1 MRKLTTLGIVF
12 VLIAVIFAAIPVNV
26 SAEGTITVPDEYPTI
41 QQAIDAANPG
51 DTVYVR
57 AGTYYERLIINKPLT
72 LQGEDRDTTII
83 DGNAIGNVITLSA
96 DYITIT
102 GFTIMNSAWMNT
114 WYAGSVIY
122 GSDTSYH
129 KITDNKVTQNSQ
141 GIYLQY
147 YSDYNIITNNI
158 VYNVKDTGII
168 LGYGCDN
175 NLINSNEVFECSS
188 NMGIFLAGADNNE
201 ISDNYLTKNAEAIT
215 LTRSSYN
222 SVTNNML
229 VDNTWFGITMMDESI
244 YNDISDN
251 SVLNSYYAFQMSGWD
266 PWEGPNNNLVTQNT
280 FENGQYGIY
289 INGAYQNLIYHN
301 NIVNFVKPAIDFG
314 GWYYGPNQWDNG
326 YPDGGNYWSDYTG
339 IDLYNGPNQ
348 DLLGSD
354 GIGDTPYDTYYHRN
368 QDRYPLMEPF
378 VSGYTIESVIED
390 IEEMGLNEG
399 IENSLISKLE
409 NAQKSLDKGQDNAAV
424 NQLNAFINEV
434 EAQRGKKLTDAQAD
448 ELIAAA
454 QSIMGNIS
462 Q

>member
-314 GWYYGPNQWDNG
+314 GW
-326 YPDGGNYWSDYTG
+326 
-339 IDLYNGPNQ
+339 
-348 DLLGSD
+348 
-354 GIGDTPYDTYYHRN
+354 
-368 QDRYPLMEPF
+368 
-378 VSGYTIESVIED
+378 
-390 IEEMGLNEG
+390 
-399 IENSLISKLE
+399 
-409 NAQKSLDKGQDNAAV
+409 
-424 NQLNAFINEV
+424 
-434 EAQRGKKLTDAQAD
+434 
-448 ELIAAA
+448 
-454 QSIMGNIS
+454 
-462 Q
+462 